1 MQGPSDICS
10 ICEGT
15 GWKSITSEGRA
26 RKVVRCDCRLRTRG
40 AKLLA
45 AARIPRR
52 YEHCDFESYDPE
64 MLAQAD
70 ASLSR
75 AKLAAQRFV
84 HDYPV
89 ERRGLLFVGR
99 SGLGKTHLAVATIK
113 ALILSKGASCLFCDY
128 RELLKEIQNSYNSSV
143 PVTELEVLLPV
154 FSADVLVIDDLGAVK
169 PTEWV
174 WDAVSFILN
183 TRYNADR
190 STILTTNFPDE
201 PELQWQESPKGLSA
215 AEQARAAM
223 RRETLG
229 DRITERMRSRL
240 HEMCRTIEMH
250 GQDFRL
256 VKASHCASD
265 DREKMRTIGRLTL
278 NKSRQSLEG

>member
-1 MQGPSDICS
+1 
-10 ICEGT
+10 
-15 GWKSITSEGRA
+15 
-26 RKVVRCDCRLRTRG
+26 
-40 AKLLA
+40 
-45 AARIPRR
+45 
-52 YEHCDFESYDPE
+52 
-64 MLAQAD
+64 
-70 ASLSR
+70 
-75 AKLAAQRFV
+75 
-84 HDYPV
+84 
-89 ERRGLLFVGR
+89 
-99 SGLGKTHLAVATIK
+99 
-113 ALILSKGASCLFCDY
+113 
-128 RELLKEIQNSYNSSV
+128 
-143 PVTELEVLLPV
+143 
-154 FSADVLVIDDLGAVK
+154 VLVIDDLGAVK

-229 DRITERMRSRL
+229 DRITQRMRSRL

-265 DREKMRTIGRLTL
+265 NREKMRTIGRLTL